1 MIILINGKRCDDYVV
16 SEVNF
21 NYDAIA
27 DTFALTRPFFEHWE
41 KNAKD
46 NKISY
51 NLFTPLRYYDVQIL
65 DDNRK
70 VLITG
75 TLLNHNL
82 ESSANANEIS
92 LSGYS
97 KIGILDDCPN
107 VPEAFAGSEDV
118 QPTEG
123 FLDSLFSSLSGS
135 LSSIL
140 GNDEDKKTGD
150 SSNFESIS
158 LRALATKFIAPFGI
172 KMIIDTIV
180 SERMDSEY
188 KMTTAKQTETIASIL
203 SKAATLKN
211 IVMRST
217 PTGELL
223 FTQVDP
229 NQKAVARFFI
239 DEKYASMNINNVH
252 CQKMSLSVNG
262 QSMHSKIYVQ
272 CPNNLEGEQSADE
285 AKTGDTNLIV
295 NTLIPIERPTIKK
308 QNKELGAFLDATKSA
323 LADELKNITLTLD
336 CKGWDM
342 IDSGTLKTGDIVSV
356 EAPDIYLYGSQ
367 RWMIRTIKLSENAK
381 EKVASIGCILPE
393 AMNGENPPSLF

>member
-1 MIILINGKRCDDYVV
+1 
-16 SEVNF
+16 
-21 NYDAIA
+21 
-27 DTFALTRPFFEHWE
+27 
-41 KNAKD
+41 
-46 NKISY
+46 
-51 NLFTPLRYYDVQIL
+51 
-65 DDNRK
+65 

-82 ESSANANEIS
+82 ESSANTNEIS

-118 QPTEG
+118 QPTDEPG
-123 FLDSLFSSLSGS
+123 IFD
-135 LSSIL
+135 SIL
-140 GNDEDKKTGD
+140 NLITFNDEDKKTGD

-158 LRALATKFIAPFGI
+158 LRALATKLIAPFDI

-180 SERMDSEY
+180 SERMDSDY
-188 KMTTAKQTETIASIL
+188 QMTTTKQTETIASVL

-229 NQKAVARFFI
+229 NQKAVAKFFI
-239 DEKYASMNINNVH
+239 DERYASANINNVH
-252 CQKMSLSVNG
+252 CQK
-262 QSMHSKIYVQ
+262 
-272 CPNNLEGEQSADE
+272 NLEGEESADE

-295 NTLIPIERPTIKK
+295 NPLIPIERPTIKK

-323 LADELKNITLTLD
+323 LADELKNITLSLD

-342 IDSGTLKTGDIVSV
+342 IDSGTLKTGDIISV